1 MTIPVAT
8 AEAALAEGRAG
19 PRPIL
24 TLERV
29 TLERAGKR
37 LLDDISFSLMAGLTT
52 IVLGPN
58 GAGKSSLLRLC
69 HGLVPPTSGRIR
81 WDATGPD
88 GRPTRQAFVFQKPV
102 LLRRSALGN
111 VVHALAAA
119 GVPRAERHE
128 RARRALERVR
138 LDRIADRPARR
149 LSGGEQQRLCIARA
163 WALRPGILFLDEP
176 TASLDPGATRAIECA
191 VSRMHAEGV
200 RIVMTTHDLG
210 QARRLAD
217 EVLFLHSGRL
227 IEHTPA
233 ERFFAGPG
241 SPEAAAFLRGD
252 LLD

>member
-1 MTIPVAT
+1 MADGATRVVVQEVARPG
-8 AEAALAEGRAG
+8 LA
-19 PRPIL
+19 PIL
-24 TLERV
+24 TLEAV
-29 TLERAGKR
+29 TLEREGKR
-37 LLDDISFSLMAGLTT
+37 LLDDLWLSLTAGLTT
-52 IVLGPN
+52 VVLGPN

-69 HGLVPPTSGRIR
+69 HGLVAPTAGRVR

-88 GRPTRQAFVFQKPV
+88 GRPARQAFVFQKPV
-102 LLRRSALGN
+102 LLRRSAVGN

-119 GVPRAERHE
+119 GAPRSERRQ
-128 RARRALERVR
+128 RAMRALERVR
-138 LDRIADRPARR
+138 LDRIAARPARQ
-149 LSGGEQQRLCIARA
+149 LSGGEQQRLCLARA

-217 EVLFLHSGRL
+217 EIVFLHKGRL

-233 ERFFAGPG
+233 GLFFTGPR

>member
-1 MTIPVAT
+1 VTASVA
-8 AEAALAEGRAG
+8 ASDAALSAPP
-19 PRPIL
+19 PRIGPIL
-24 TLERV
+24 TLEDV
-29 TLERAGKR
+29 TLERQGKR
-37 LLDDISFSLMAGLTT
+37 LLDALSLSLVAGLTT

-58 GAGKSSLLRLC
+58 GAGKSTLLRLC
-69 HGLVPPTSGRIR
+69 HGLVAPTAGHIR
-81 WDATGPD
+81 WNATGPD

-102 LLRRSALGN
+102 LLRRSARGN

-119 GVPRAERHE
+119 GVPRAQRQE

-149 LSGGEQQRLCIARA
+149 LSGGEQQRLCLARA

-191 VSRMHAEGV
+191 VARMHAEGV

-217 EVLFLHSGRL
+217 EVLFLHKGRL

-233 ERFFAGPG
+233 ATFFARPR
-241 SPEAAAFLRGD
+241 SAEAAAFLRGD
-252 LLD
+252 LLE